1 LKAEANSAN
10 KLAAQYQSSA
20 SQVSRL
26 QGARVA
32 GSPTARLVAALR
44 RAAAA
49 YRAAASAARAGDV
62 AGYVAAIQT
71 ATTRRQE
78 VEAATAALRAAQ
90 SNPTQSTQPAQP
102 VQPVPRTPCSGDSV
116 SDDPSDESC

>member
-1 LKAEANSAN
+1 LKAEANSAS
-10 KLAAQYQSSA
+10 KLAAQYQSA
-20 SQVSRL
+20 ATQVGRV
-26 QGARVA
+26 QGARMA

-49 YRAAASAARAGDV
+49 YRAAASSATAGDV
-62 AGYVAAIQT
+62 AGYAAAIQT

-90 SNPTQSTQPAQP
+90 SSPTQSTQPAQP
-102 VQPVPRTPCSGDSV
+102 APQTPCSGDSV